1 MSISPLTR
9 YLDMTTA
16 AVYLGMSRIALFRR
30 VQRRTIPFIR
40 DGHRFKF
47 DREALDSYM
56 SQRQVAPEPRPD
68 PR

>member
-16 AVYLGMSRIALFRR
+16 AVYLGMSRLALFRR
-30 VQRRTIPFIR
+30 VQRRSIPFIR
-40 DGHRFKF
+40 DGRKFKF
-47 DREALDSYM
+47 DREALDTFM
-56 SQRQVAPEPRPD
+56 AQRQVDPEPRPE